1 MNRVLGI
8 ALLVLGITLIVFGLN
23 ISDSI
28 NSSVSRYLSG
38 HPLDK
43 AVWLLLGGV
52 AVSLFGEIMML
63 RPTKI

>member
-8 ALLVLGITLIVFGLN
+8 ALLVLGTTLIVFGLN